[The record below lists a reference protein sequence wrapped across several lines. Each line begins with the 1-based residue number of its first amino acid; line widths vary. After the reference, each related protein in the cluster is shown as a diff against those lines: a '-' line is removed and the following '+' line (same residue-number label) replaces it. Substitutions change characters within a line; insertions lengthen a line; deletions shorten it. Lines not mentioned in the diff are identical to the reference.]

1 MSKNVFKILAHILFM
16 ISILGIIL
24 PLTYYCIRTEDIN
37 KLRSEHFNDEAFGY
51 NYIFYLK
58 EEAKDLIYNKDY
70 YYVRN
75 DGNTII
81 RYTIQDD
88 SRYYGKLHF
97 LIKYKNIAYTNV
109 NNTDNTDTIEEIKDF
124 IKTYSDNNVEIKNG
138 NISTNK
144 DNLKRAFSERYDTF
158 NMTYYSKDE
167 DISQSTENITID
179 NNNNNASEDSL
190 IIEEVRDENGG
201 ILGVAEITNEGV
213 REINE
218 YDEKNLSEYN
228 VHQVVIN
235 DFEIYSNFKEE
246 LYEDYYSQNNIVLS
260 NYLGKYENAYN
271 YILPI
276 SVILF
281 LIITIYFLYVTGKTK
296 DGERLELNDVDK
308 IYIEIIMLIVFIV
321 TCIIFGLVY
330 KLYYENIYLKLEGIL
345 LLLFIY
351 IATYIMYAIIGCTI
365 IRRLKAKRMIDTSIT
380 LKICRWCVN
389 KCKDIL
395 NYCFRFLRYIRN
407 QLIEVLGNRRLF
419 VRLCIYLGLL
429 LIVMIYMVGLFEIIG
444 VIIDGWILVF
454 ILFRVYKYLNS
465 VEKIEKHLKDMYEGN
480 NVDDLD
486 LLEVDKEL
494 KNMSKYIN
502 NISDGLDSLVEEQMK
517 SERLK
522 TELITNVS
530 HDIKTPLTS
539 IINYVD
545 LLKKEKLDNKK
556 AEEYLEVLDNK
567 SQRLKKLIE
576 DLVDASKASSG
587 NVKLNLE
594 KVNLIE
600 LVKQSI
606 GEFEDKFKSKGLKV
620 ELKKNKD
627 NIYLMGDSKQLYRVI
642 ENTFTNIEKYA
653 LENTRVYININEEDG
668 FIKFDIKNISKEEL
682 NISSEELMQRFV
694 RGDKSR
700 TTEGSGLGISI
711 SKSLVELQRG
721 KFDIV
726 IDGDLFKVSMVF
738 EAIN

>member
-37 KLRSEHFNDEAFGY
+37 KLRNEHFNDEAFGY

-58 EEAKDLIYNKDY
+58 EEAKDLIYNKNY

-88 SRYYGKLHF
+88 SRYYGKIYF

-308 IYIEIIMLIVFIV
+308 IYIEIIILIVFIV

-351 IATYIMYAIIGCTI
+351 IATYIM
-365 IRRLKAKRMIDTSIT
+365 
-380 LKICRWCVN
+380 
-389 KCKDIL
+389 
-395 NYCFRFLRYIRN
+395 
-407 QLIEVLGNRRLF
+407 
-419 VRLCIYLGLL
+419 
-429 LIVMIYMVGLFEIIG
+429 
-444 VIIDGWILVF
+444 
-454 ILFRVYKYLNS
+454 
-465 VEKIEKHLKDMYEGN
+465 
-480 NVDDLD
+480 
-486 LLEVDKEL
+486 
-494 KNMSKYIN
+494 
-502 NISDGLDSLVEEQMK
+502 
-517 SERLK
+517 
-522 TELITNVS
+522 
-530 HDIKTPLTS
+530 
-539 IINYVD
+539 
-545 LLKKEKLDNKK
+545 
-556 AEEYLEVLDNK
+556 
-567 SQRLKKLIE
+567 
-576 DLVDASKASSG
+576 
-587 NVKLNLE
+587 
-594 KVNLIE
+594 
-600 LVKQSI
+600 
-606 GEFEDKFKSKGLKV
+606 
-620 ELKKNKD
+620 
-627 NIYLMGDSKQLYRVI
+627 
-642 ENTFTNIEKYA
+642 
-653 LENTRVYININEEDG
+653 
-668 FIKFDIKNISKEEL
+668 
-682 NISSEELMQRFV
+682 
-694 RGDKSR
+694 
-700 TTEGSGLGISI
+700 
-711 SKSLVELQRG
+711 
-721 KFDIV
+721 
-726 IDGDLFKVSMVF
+726 
-738 EAIN
+738 